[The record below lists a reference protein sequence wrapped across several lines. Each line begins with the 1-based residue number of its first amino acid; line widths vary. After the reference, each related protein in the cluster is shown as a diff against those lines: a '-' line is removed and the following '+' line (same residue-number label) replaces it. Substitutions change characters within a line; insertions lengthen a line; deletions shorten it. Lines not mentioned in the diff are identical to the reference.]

1 MKLKSKNKVV
11 KAAPKTPATKKTE
24 IATSTEVSIQDNALQ
39 QLLNLSNRGGALS
52 VTEDLDF
59 LEDKAFEGFD
69 PTAGMDVDVVGMVLD
84 AIENTNLVAPDLKID
99 DSSCA
104 EAPNVLSWLLDDGF
118 LGCEAPYLEQALICV
133 QLFAEYCPRCSDTH
147 WMDIENHEPQEGL
160 GALLENVVMMDYGV
174 CPQCKAHRSDLIAN
188 DELNFY
194 NELAV
199 LAGQRSGKSIVTAMA
214 ATYVTHRI
222 LKMQKPTE
230 IYNVGKGQVLHGTFV
245 ALTAGQAKD
254 TLWDPYY
261 GYLVESP
268 WFKKY
273 HALLDHY
280 QRKYHQEF
288 YKLKD
293 TFVLYKH
300 RKLTF
305 YPAGPDKR
313 VLRGRTRILGAI
325 DEIGWFDNAK
335 NSQKVKIDAN
345 GVYEAMVRSLATVRS
360 SEERLID
367 MGFDQALTAH
377 MLNIS
382 SPSSIR
388 DKICELVRTS
398 QGSKKT
404 LGIHAPTWKMNPNI
418 TRNAGFLL
426 EEYRKDPVTAQ
437 RDYGAEPPLSANPFI
452 GNVELVRQAFNPKLR
467 NPIKYKQKTITLGK
481 EKYRYAE
488 IEKVQEIRRPS
499 LMAIDAGYSNNSFAL
514 VVGSFNT
521 DMLPTVDVVVEVM
534 SMPGMPLN
542 YTMIYEEVMKPLI
555 EARNIRILLAD
566 RWNSIKILQDAQIEF
581 EDRDFQQKQYSL
593 KYSDFWNVKNALE
606 QFTFIIP
613 MIEKGQELDEVL
625 KESLDDY
632 PRCFD
637 GRPVSHLALQI
648 LTVQDSGRTV
658 LKGEGELTDDI
669 WRASCLAYWGMQQEE
684 YIDILTATEN
694 LGEAVK
700 KPLGYS
706 IMGSANGGG
715 NNKNAGNSGT
725 KQSHS
730 GGVLGLI
737 QGRK

>member
-1 MKLKSKNKVV
+1 MKLKNRSRKPQKSQAKSTELIVADKPTLDIQGDALSQLISLSKNS
-11 KAAPKTPATKKTE
+11 AAKQE
-24 IATSTEVSIQDNALQ
+24 EN
-39 QLLNLSNRGGALS
+39 
-52 VTEDLDF
+52 LDF
-59 LEDKAFEGFD
+59 LDDKKFDGFD
-69 PTAGMDVDVVGMVLD
+69 PTAGLKVDVVGMVLD
-84 AIENTNLVAPDLKID
+84 AIENTNLVAPDMKID
-99 DSSCA
+99 DSSCP
-104 EAPNVLSWLLDDGF
+104 EAPNVLEWLLGDQF
-118 LGCEAPYLEQALICV
+118 LGCEPPYLEQALICV
-133 QLFAEYCPRCSDTH
+133 QLFAEYCPHCSDTE
-147 WMDIENHEPQEGL
+147 WMKIENHEPQEGL
-160 GALLENVVMMDYGV
+160 GALLENVTMMEFGV
-174 CPQCKAHRSDLIAN
+174 CPECGAHRSDLIKEH
-188 DELNFY
+188 ELNFY

-199 LAGQRSGKSIVTAMA
+199 LAGQRSGKSIVTAMIS
-214 ATYVTHRI
+214 TYITHRI

-261 GYLVESP
+261 GYLMESP

-300 RKLTF
+300 RKLTV

-313 VLRGRTRILGAI
+313 VLRGRTRIFGAI
-325 DEIGWFDNAK
+325 DEIGWFDNSK
-335 NSQKVKIDAN
+335 DNKKIKIDAN
-345 GVYEAMVRSLATVRS
+345 GVYEAVVRSLATVRS

-367 MGFDQALTAH
+367 MGFDQAMTAH

-398 QGSKKT
+398 QHSVKT

-418 TRNAGFLL
+418 TRNSGFLL

-437 RDYGAEPPLSANPFI
+437 RDYGAEPPLSSNPFI
-452 GNVELVRQAFNPKLR
+452 GNVELVREAFNPKLR
-467 NPIKYKQKTITLGK
+467 NPIKYTSKIITVGK

-488 IEKVQEIRRPS
+488 IDKVQETNRPS
-499 LMAIDAGYSNNSFAL
+499 IMCLDAGFTNNSFAL
-514 VVGSFNT
+514 VVGSYSS
-521 DMLPTVDVVVEVM
+521 DMVPTIDVIVEIMALP
-534 SMPGMPLN
+534 GIPLS
-542 YTMIYEEVMKPLI
+542 YTMIYDEVMRPLI
-555 EARNIRILLAD
+555 EARNVRILLAD
-566 RWNSIKILQDAQIEF
+566 RWNSIKILQDAEMEF
-581 EDRDFQQKQYSL
+581 SDRDLLQRQYSL
-593 KYSDFWNVKNALE
+593 KYSDFWNIKNALQ
-606 QFTFIIP
+606 QFAFRIP

-625 KESLDDY
+625 RESLEDY
-632 PRCFD
+632 PQCFEQ
-637 GRPVSHLALQI
+637 RPVSHLALQI

-669 WRASCLAYWGMQQEE
+669 WRAVCLAYWGMQEDE
-684 YIDILTATEN
+684 YMEILTKEEN
-694 LGEAVK
+694 KSEAVR

-706 IMGSANGGG
+706 IMGSSQGSTRP
-715 NNKNAGNSGT
+715 AGTSGT
-725 KQSHS
+725 KTASS